1 MCTGQPPGTV
11 AEALAGLR
19 ASLALLNEVPAADL
33 PGAVQAG
40 CLRELARAESAYT
53 AAHARMLAAFSAS
66 GAHEDDGQ
74 QSERAWLKWQ
84 TQITRGAAAGAVGWM
99 KRLEAHPAVAA
110 ALAAGTV
117 SVSWAR
123 HICAWTDALPEDGR
137 DDADGIL
144 LAAAAGGAVLPDL
157 AALAEEMRRRTATPD
172 PDRGGPE
179 GDDGFGE
186 RRVRLGL
193 TFGGAGVLEGDLTP
207 ACAAALQAVLEA
219 LGKKAGPEDVRTAPQ
234 RRHDALEE
242 ACRRL
247 AAAGCL
253 PGRAGQPTQ
262 IQLHLTL
269 DQLRDLPG
277 AAGVEAGW
285 VAAHAAQ
292 TARAAAEGQP
302 GWLAGRAA
310 HGYACDAAITP
321 ILTGTIDQAA
331 LAALATELLA
341 GLRDGCTCGGGSGL
355 RDGCACGG
363 GSGLR
368 DGCACGG
375 RVRAAV
381 TAVPAAAGP
390 GPAAST
396 ATGTG
401 RTAAAATPACP
412 GTRGHRCT
420 QPCWPGCT
428 TPCCGTPPP
437 SCPGQTGWPRSCAA
451 ASPGISSPQPACR
464 WTPAPPPA

>member
-1 MCTGQPPGTV
+1 M

-19 ASLALLNEVPAADL
+19 ASLALLNQVPAADL

-99 KRLEAHPAVAA
+99 HRLDAHPAVAA

-179 GDDGFGE
+179 GDDGFAE

-207 ACAAALQAVLEA
+207 ACAAALQ
-219 LGKKAGPEDVRTAPQ
+219 RFW
-234 RRHDALEE
+234 RRWAK
-242 ACRRL
+242 R
-247 AAAGCL
+247 
-253 PGRAGQPTQ
+253 
-262 IQLHLTL
+262 
-269 DQLRDLPG
+269 
-277 AAGVEAGW
+277 
-285 VAAHAAQ
+285 
-292 TARAAAEGQP
+292 
-302 GWLAGRAA
+302 
-310 HGYACDAAITP
+310 
-321 ILTGTIDQAA
+321 
-331 LAALATELLA
+331 
-341 GLRDGCTCGGGSGL
+341 
-355 RDGCACGG
+355 
-363 GSGLR
+363 
-368 DGCACGG
+368 
-375 RVRAAV
+375 
-381 TAVPAAAGP
+381 P
-390 GPAAST
+390 GPKTCAPRRS
-396 ATGTG
+396 
-401 RTAAAATPACP
+401 AATM
-412 GTRGHRCT
+412 R
-420 QPCWPGCT
+420 
-428 TPCCGTPPP
+428 
-437 SCPGQTGWPRSCAA
+437 
-451 ASPGISSPQPACR
+451 
-464 WTPAPPPA
+464 